1 MIILLFKYEYLNEF
15 NMLWLFPCY
24 YVITDMLKWA
34 LYFER
39 NVKNLQ
45 LNPHVFSKAEI
56 KTMQQQTSPNLR
68 YCVLATKSV

>member
-1 MIILLFKYEYLNEF
+1 
-15 NMLWLFPCY
+15 MLWLFPCY

-45 LNPHVFSKAEI
+45 LNPDVFSKAEI

-68 YCVLATKSV
+68 